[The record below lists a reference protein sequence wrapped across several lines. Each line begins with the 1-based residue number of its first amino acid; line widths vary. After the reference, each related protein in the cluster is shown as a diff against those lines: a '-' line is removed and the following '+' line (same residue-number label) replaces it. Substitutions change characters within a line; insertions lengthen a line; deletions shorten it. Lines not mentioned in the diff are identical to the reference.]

1 MKIISYNVNGIR
13 SAINKGL
20 LDWLSNVNPDIFCVQ
35 ETKATSEQIDPLSFE
50 AIGYHGVWHSAQKKG
65 YSGVAT
71 FYKSIPN
78 HSELGMGKPVY
89 DMEGRVLRTDFGH
102 ITLLN
107 CYFPSGTTGEE
118 RQDFK
123 YRFLSDFANY
133 IIDLQKSRP
142 NLVICG
148 DLNIAHREI
157 DIHNPVSNKNSSGFL
172 PEERAWLSSFLALG
186 FVDTFRELN
195 PAPHRYSWW
204 TYRAGARKRNLGW
217 RIDYLLASKNLMPNI
232 KEADIL
238 DSVVHSDHCPVL
250 LVLDT

>member
-1 MKIISYNVNGIR
+1 MGI
-13 SAINKGL
+13 
-20 LDWLSNVNPDIFCVQ
+20 
-35 ETKATSEQIDPLSFE
+35 
-50 AIGYHGVWHSAQKKG
+50 
-65 YSGVAT
+65 
-71 FYKSIPN
+71 
-78 HSELGMGKPVY
+78 PVY